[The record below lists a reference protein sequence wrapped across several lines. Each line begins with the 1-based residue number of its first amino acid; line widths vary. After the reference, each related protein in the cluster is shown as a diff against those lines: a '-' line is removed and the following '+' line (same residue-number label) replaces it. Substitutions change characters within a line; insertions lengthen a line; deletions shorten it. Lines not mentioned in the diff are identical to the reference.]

1 MGADE
6 MTRIA
11 AWILR
16 ALKSPADAAVLD
28 AIRAEVADLAEQF
41 PVPAARLE
49 PAVAG

>member
-16 ALKSPADAAVLD
+16 ALKSPDDQGVLD
-28 AIRAEVADLAEQF
+28 TIRAEVADLAEQF

-49 PAVAG
+49 QAVAG